1 MTRIVVIIVIGMGPW
16 VFLGKLGSLQIM
28 VLSGCFRYSDYP
40 LVMTNIA
47 MWKITMDMMGK
58 STISMAISNSK
69 LFVYQRV
76 VETCIGMC
84 HCVEITAVAM
94 VLYKDARII

>member
-1 MTRIVVIIVIGMGPW
+1 MTRIVVIIVIIGMGPW

-28 VLSGCFRYSDYP
+28 VLSGCFRSDYP

-47 MWKITMDMMGK
+47 NWKDPPFFMGK

-69 LFVYQRV
+69 LLVYQRV
-76 VETCIGMC
+76 VETCIAMC